1 MQVALQFGIAL
12 GTGLLTCDTLAQAEA
27 RSGQDGHN
35 KGAEAAAA
43 ALLQI
48 DAARQLGAVVMG
60 TSAGRRP
67 RTASRV
73 AAVQALFQSE
83 QAQDNPETVI
93 DQFVRHR
100 LGELPG
106 TGGFEDGRVPDAE
119 VPLFARIVRAAV
131 AQQDT
136 IDRMLAE
143 ALPADWPLAR
153 IDPVLRAL
161 MRAGAAE
168 LAMADGPPAKVVIN
182 EYLDVARGF
191 FTGARAGHGERGAGP
206 AGAAVAAGRVRRHE
220 ETIE

>member
-1 MQVALQFGIAL
+1 MAQQGIP
-12 GTGLLTCDTLAQAEA
+12 
-27 RSGQDGHN
+27 RP
-35 KGAEAAAA
+35 
-43 ALLQI
+43 
-48 DAARQLGAVVMG
+48 R
-60 TSAGRRP
+60 RRP

-83 QAQDNPETVI
+83 QGPENPETVI

-106 TGGFEDGRVPDAE
+106 SGGFEDGRVPDAE

-131 AQQDT
+131 RQQDT
-136 IDRMLAE
+136 IDRMLSE

-153 IDPVLRAL
+153 LDPVLRAL

-168 LAMADGPPAKVVIN
+168 LASVEGPPAKVVIN

-191 FTGARAGHGERGAGP
+191 FVGAETGLANAVLDRLARLLRPGEFGG
-206 AGAAVAAGRVRRHE
+206 
-220 ETIE
+220 

>member
-1 MQVALQFGIAL
+1 MAKNSPRTRG
-12 GTGLLTCDTLAQAEA
+12 
-27 RSGQDGHN
+27 
-35 KGAEAAAA
+35 
-43 ALLQI
+43 
-48 DAARQLGAVVMG
+48 
-60 TSAGRRP
+60 

-83 QAQDNPETVI
+83 QGSENPETVI

-106 TGGFEDGRVPDAE
+106 SGGFEEGRVPEAE

-131 AQQDT
+131 QQQDT

-161 MRAGAAE
+161 MRAGAGE

-182 EYLDVARGF
+182 EYLDVAHGF
-191 FTGARAGHGERGAGP
+191 FTGDEPRMANGVLDRLARKLRPDEFAGT
-206 AGAAVAAGRVRRHE
+206 AV
-220 ETIE
+220 